1 MVAALRFRVNGDYDA
16 YLYPVGT
23 YNKVDWDNEKSCCL
37 GEDYSVFTSKS
48 TDNDEIIDI
57 AEGLDGKPVLR
68 LIETKRYIIKLNAK
82 NDYSA
87 SLPVLQNEKNK
98 SLKIDRDENSVTFQ
112 FINYLG
118 RTRVSFADNTDRR
131 NLVFEVVP
139 NKMNYEDD
147 YVELTESIAERCSEL
162 LLEYSGST
170 SNMFSMS
177 DEDSRTLLEQFIFMR
192 KFCFNE
198 NLLGLFETIKRNPDR
213 ILTENIEFKPLGCAM
228 PSRKV
233 FIHPF
238 SYAQKWKKYEAEDG
252 RNHYLPSMIA
262 TTEKSDSVDT
272 IANRFLKF
280 ALEKFQYLCEEL
292 IKSLESAGAEK
303 QTECLR
309 EALHI
314 QQILDDILHDR
325 FFDEIGR
332 LEIMPQNNQVLQK
345 RTGYSEI
352 FSAYSMVDLAL
363 QLDWEG
369 EESVY
374 EGESKNVALLYEYW
388 LFFEL
393 ANVIKSMEGCE
404 SLKAGE
410 TPFIL
415 TDRDKL
421 TVSLKEGKQSC
432 QAFVIRN
439 LGTRINLYYNRT
451 FAPTD
456 FHTTKYEGSYS
467 RPFRP
472 DYTLA
477 IFPDNYHGGRDGG
490 ESKAVKDGEVCYI
503 HFDAKYRITDLTSFV
518 GKGNEANEF
527 EESEFI
533 DEKAAEV
540 TNTYKRGDLLK
551 MHTYNDAI
559 RRTVGSYILYPGE
572 AATSESGG
580 KVFSLYDEI
589 LPGVGAFAIK
599 PSISAQGENELRNFI
614 TSLIAEKSKGNSR
627 LNRLKYYADMVLQEP
642 AAFKVSSTVV
652 ADTLSKSLCVL
663 GYIRAEKPEDYYFS
677 LVKNNLLN
685 PGKEFLFYYYAIKG
699 GTVYSHHRD
708 IAKAFFFRFY
718 KNNINENDTY
728 ELEPVLCEIV
738 SNELISKQDLVR
750 RLVNQGYETTIDEHH
765 ADFYYVM
772 IIKVI
777 SIKGSIKSEQVNA
790 INHLNGN
797 DSFSPHSPKVINS
810 DEI

>member
-23 YNKVDWDNEKSCCL
+23 YNKIDWDNEISCCL

-57 AEGLDGKPVLR
+57 VEGLDGEPVLR
-68 LIETKRYIIKLNAK
+68 IIETKRYIIKLNTK
-82 NDYSA
+82 NGYSV

-118 RTRVSFADNTDRR
+118 RTKASFADNTDRR

-147 YVELTESIAERCSEL
+147 YIELTESIAERCSEL

-170 SNMFSMS
+170 SNIFSIS
-177 DEDSRTLLEQFIFMR
+177 DEDTRTLLEQFIFLR
-192 KFCFNE
+192 RFCFSE
-198 NLLGLFETIKRNPDR
+198 NLLGLFEAIKRNPDR
-213 ILTENIEFKPLGCAM
+213 VLTENIDFKPLGCGI

-233 FIHPF
+233 FTHPF
-238 SYAQKWKKYEAEDG
+238 SSAQKWRKYEAEDG

-262 TTEKSDSVDT
+262 TTEKRDSVDT
-272 IANRFLKF
+272 VANRFLKF
-280 ALEKFQYLCEEL
+280 ALEKFLYICEEL
-292 IKSLESAGAEK
+292 IRSLESAGADK

-309 EALHI
+309 EASHI

-393 ANVIKSMEGCE
+393 ANVIKSMDGCHLLQIE
-404 SLKAGE
+404 K
-410 TPFIL
+410 TPFIS
-415 TDRDKL
+415 TNQDRL

-432 QAFVIRN
+432 QAFEISG

-456 FHTTKYEGSYS
+456 FRTTKYEGSYS

-477 IFPDNYHGGRDGG
+477 IFPSKYQGGVDGG
-490 ESKAVKDGEVCYI
+490 ESKAVKDGAVSYI

-518 GKGNEANEF
+518 GKGNDATEF

-559 RRTVGSYILYPGE
+559 RRTIGSYVLYPGDV
-572 AATSESGG
+572 AASETGG

-599 PSISAQGENELRNFI
+599 PSISAQGENELRGFI
-614 TSLIAEKSKGNSR
+614 TSLIEEKSKGNSR

-642 AAFKVSSTVV
+642 AAFKASSGDAT
-652 ADTLSKSLCVL
+652 DSMSKALCVL
-663 GYIRAEKPEDYYFS
+663 GYIRADKPDDYYFS
-677 LVKNNLLN
+677 LVSNDLLK
-685 PGKEFLFYYYAIKG
+685 PGREFLFYYYAIKG
-699 GTVYSHHRD
+699 GTVYSHHHD
-708 IAKAFFFRFY
+708 IARAGSFRFY
-718 KNNINENDTY
+718 KNNINSTGTY
-728 ELEPVLCEIV
+728 EIEPVVCDIV
-738 SNELISKQDLVR
+738 SNDLMSKQDLVNK
-750 RLVNQGYETTIDEHH
+750 LIEQGYKTTIDKHH
-765 ADFYYVM
+765 ADFYYAMRLRVVSNSECM
-772 IIKVI
+772 ETKLIKEVN
-777 SIKGSIKSEQVNA
+777 EQNS
-790 INHLNGN
+790 N
-797 DSFSPHSPKVINS
+797 DSFSPHSPKVLLNTR
-810 DEI
+810 